1 MLEEIEMRE
10 KAAQEENR
18 SKEMINDY
26 YQQLSEFVGEAE
38 EIESR
43 VGRYNTLKFS
53 DLYIPKKYEK
63 TMSNANFRP
72 YE

>member
-1 MLEEIEMRE
+1 MRE
-10 KAAQEENR
+10 KAAREESR

-63 TMSNANFRP
+63 TRTNLSFKP
-72 YE
+72 YEERQCLL

>member
-10 KAAQEENR
+10 KVAQEENR
-18 SKEMINDY
+18 SKEMMNDY

-43 VGRYNTLKFS
+43 VGRYNTLKF
-53 DLYIPKKYEK
+53 
-63 TMSNANFRP
+63 
-72 YE
+72 